1 MAPEVNQDQFLIAD
15 LIKSMLVSATT
26 LELGERVFGHVQG
39 EILLVADGMG
49 GHAAGEQA
57 SRLVI
62 SHLVH
67 RLLNSVHWFFHGDDG
82 KEDDFVANLQNLMQD
97 ANAKRGYRLVGDV
110 NFNEASEKASYITP
124 VPGGVGPMTIAMLLR
139 NCVDGAKAAF
149 EAESG

>member
-1 MAPEVNQDQFLIAD
+1 MKPLLLQREDATVTVIHSRTPNAREICSTADIVIAACGKAEMVEGSWIKEGAAVIDVGINAVDVRFFLP
-15 LIKSMLVSATT
+15 
-26 LELGERVFGHVQG
+26 ELGV
-39 EILLVADGMG
+39 ILL
-49 GHAAGEQA
+49 
-57 SRLVI
+57 
-62 SHLVH
+62 
-67 RLLNSVHWFFHGDDG
+67 LLLIRFI
-82 KEDDFVANLQNLMQD
+82 LQD